1 MNITVTEGTAVLV
14 TSDNP
19 PFTTETGVVTDPTT
33 VTLKYGG
40 EQRATVTVSQSSL
53 TRVSTGIWSYT
64 IDTTGMAAGTYTIQ
78 FIGTGACAAVN
89 TGYLTV
95 QPAL

>member
-1 MNITVTEGTAVLV
+1 MNITVTAGTAVLV

-19 PFTTETGVVTDPTT
+19 PFTTESGVVSDPTT

-40 EQRATVTVSQSSL
+40 LGRVTITVNQSSL
-53 TRVSTGIWSYT
+53 THVSTGVWSYT
-64 IDTTGMAAGTYTIQ
+64 MDTTGMAGTYAVQ

-89 TGYLTV
+89 VGYLTV
-95 QPAL
+95 KPAP